1 MSKKGNHNGLPSS
14 LSELFGGGHSHDP
27 TTTTPEE
34 ADGMAD
40 QATATA
46 LAINQMRK
54 QLAAAQSQARMG
66 GTTSLGGGLMG
77 AGGGHSRDSH
87 HTLYGLSF
95 TQYPG
100 AAAGADANV
109 DDSPPSGG
117 TQVVLPSLPIQDYQA
132 QQKNGEALLLRQ
144 HLNVAAAAAPPI
156 HVHVA
161 PNPEATAGASTMVL
175 PSGASASPSSTK
187 NHQTAKASPSRK
199 SKKQNSAVK
208 AEDRSV
214 TTEDANNEPSTAVFP
229 CRARGVP
236 EEWNH
241 GFKVSEDHIAHTY
254 KQRNTLILCYYLS
267 NLIFVLYS

>member
-1 MSKKGNHNGLPSS
+1 MSQKGNHNGLPSS

-27 TTTTPEE
+27 TATTTTPE

-109 DDSPPSGG
+109 DDSSPSGG
-117 TQVVLPSLPIQDYQA
+117 TQVVLPSLPVQDYQA
-132 QQKNGEALLLRQ
+132 QQKNGEALLLRH
-144 HLNVAAAAAPPI
+144 HLNVAAAAPPI
-156 HVHVA
+156 HVA
-161 PNPEATAGASTMVL
+161 PNHASTMVL
-175 PSGASASPSSTK
+175 PSASASPSSTK

-199 SKKQNSAVK
+199 PKKQKSAVK
-208 AEDRSV
+208 AEGRSEGRSV
-214 TTEDANNEPSTAVFP
+214 TTEDANNDPSTAVFP

-236 EEWNH
+236 EEWKH
-241 GFKVSEDHIAHTY
+241 EFKVSEDHIAHTH
-254 KQRNTLILCYYLS
+254 KQRNIIILCYYLF